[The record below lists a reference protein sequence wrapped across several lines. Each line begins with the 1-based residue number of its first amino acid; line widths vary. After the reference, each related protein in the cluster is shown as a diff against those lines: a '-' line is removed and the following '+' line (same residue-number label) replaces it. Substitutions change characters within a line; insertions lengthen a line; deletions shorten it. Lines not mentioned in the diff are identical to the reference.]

1 MKKMLKK
8 FASLLLAVAMVMVF
22 FAAPAQVSATPTK
35 AQMQFVPRC
44 SSLTLKEFISGTWR
58 YSAGKNRVDTLKLQ
72 KNGRFSLVEKMP
84 YYCSSRACKKT
95 VRRTGTWKLDCRD
108 QVILKIHGKKTHSIV
123 LKYDRVEDTLIWDLK
138 SPYDLNPEFSRARK

>member
-1 MKKMLKK
+1 MKKMSKK

-44 SSLTLKEFISGTWR
+44 SSITLQEYISGTWR
-58 YSAGKNRVDTLKLQ
+58 YSAGRNRVDTLKLS
-72 KNGRFSLVEKMP
+72 KNGKFSLQEKMP
-84 YYCSSRACKKT
+84 YTGRSRACKKT
-95 VRRTGTWKLDCRD
+95 VRRTGTWRLDCRD
-108 QVILKIHGKKTHSIV
+108 QVILKVRGKKAYTIV
-123 LKYDRVEDTLIWDLK
+123 LKDDRGEDTLIWDLK